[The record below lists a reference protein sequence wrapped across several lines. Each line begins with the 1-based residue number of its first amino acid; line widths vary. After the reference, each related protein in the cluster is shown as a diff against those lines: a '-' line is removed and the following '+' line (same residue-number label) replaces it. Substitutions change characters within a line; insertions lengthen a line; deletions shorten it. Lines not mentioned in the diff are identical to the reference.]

1 MTIEQTVEIPASRR
15 LVLELPEETPI
26 GTAKIAITPVSELSA
41 EEPKGIL
48 IGEFMRRI
56 YGEPEKKPEKKPL
69 GPGEKWVNPI
79 LGIAKDTNLT
89 LERWSEIQRE
99 DIEIEN
105 ENDRRM
111 WGWK

>member
-1 MTIEQTVEIPASRR
+1 MIIEQTVEIPASRKIT
-15 LVLELPEETPI
+15 LDLPEETPI
-26 GTAKIAITPVSELSA
+26 GTAQATIKLKFGVSA
-41 EEPKGIL
+41 EPEGIL
-48 IGEFMRRI
+48 IGDFIRRV
-56 YGEPEKKPEKKPL
+56 YGLTDKKPEMKPIA
-69 GPGEKWVNPI
+69 PGEKWVNPI

-111 WGWK
+111 WGRSE

>member
-1 MTIEQTVEIPASRR
+1 MTIEQTIEIPASRR

-26 GTAKIAITPVSELSA
+26 GTAKIVITPVSEVSA
-41 EEPKGIL
+41 EPKSVL
-48 IGEFMRRI
+48 IGDFLRQAF
-56 YGEPEKKPEKKPL
+56 GETGERPEKKPL
-69 GPGEKWVNPI
+69 APGEKWVNPI

>member
-1 MTIEQTVEIPASRR
+1 MTIEQTVEIPASRKIM
-15 LVLELPEETPI
+15 LDLPEETPI
-26 GTAKIAITPVSELSA
+26 GTAQATIKLKFSA
-41 EEPKGIL
+41 SN
-48 IGEFMRRI
+48 
-56 YGEPEKKPEKKPL
+56 EPEGISSREFVRRMWGESYKKPEMKPL
-69 GPGEKWVNPI
+69 APGEKWVNPI

-111 WGWK
+111 WGRNE